1 MRRSDAM
8 SNSGFWESKY
18 AAGHGQ
24 RYPWDR
30 VVTFV
35 FRNIPLN
42 VAKNELKILEI
53 GFGTGSNLWFAAREG
68 FSVSGVEQS
77 EAAVAVALKRFKQN
91 RLEGDLRIGDFS
103 SLPFEDNSF
112 DLAID
117 RASLACVD
125 QKTATQSIREV
136 HRCLKAGGK
145 FFSEGYGSEH
155 TSAKFG
161 QKLENGMTVNITDGA
176 LVGAGDIR
184 FMSKADA
191 FKLFPE
197 GDWRIEKAERLD
209 KSDFMDANFAL
220 EQQWLITAVSEK
232 K

>member
-1 MRRSDAM
+1 MHPADAM
-8 SNSGFWESKY
+8 SNSDFWEAKY
-18 AAGHGQ
+18 AAGHEQ

-30 VVTFV
+30 VVSFV

-42 VAKNELKILEI
+42 LAKNELKILEI
-53 GFGTGSNLWFAAREG
+53 GFGTGGNLWFAAREG

-77 EAAVAVALKRFKQN
+77 EAAVAVAQKRFKED
-91 RLEGDLRIGDFS
+91 RLDGDLRIGDFS

-117 RASLACVD
+117 RASLACVN
-125 QKTATQSIREV
+125 QKTAMQSIREV

-145 FFSEGYGSEH
+145 FLSEGYGSEH
-155 TSAKFG
+155 TSARFG
-161 QKLENGMTVNITDGA
+161 QKSVNGMTVNITAGA

-191 FKLFPE
+191 FKLFPK
-197 GDWRIEKAERLD
+197 GDWRIEKVERLD
-209 KSDFMDANFAL
+209 KSNFMDADCAL